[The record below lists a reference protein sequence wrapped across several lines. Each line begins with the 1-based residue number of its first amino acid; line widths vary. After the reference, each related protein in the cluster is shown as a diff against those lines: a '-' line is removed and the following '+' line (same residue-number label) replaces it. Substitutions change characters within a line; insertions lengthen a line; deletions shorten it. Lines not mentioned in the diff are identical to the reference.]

1 MEMRSML
8 KNKRAVFLT
17 IVTLVVGGSV
27 LGFWGFNRG
36 KAEAE
41 YITREIQRGDIIKSI
56 SATGTIQPLVTVQVG
71 SQVSGTIAALF
82 ADFNSVVKKGQII
95 AKLDPAIFQAQLE
108 QARANLAHAE
118 AAMHS
123 AESAVANA
131 QANVLAAEANKERAR
146 VAMEDAQRV
155 LRRTLELQKTLVV
168 SQRDLESAQA
178 AADQTAAQY
187 RQAVA
192 QLEQAKAQLLS
203 AKAQLVQAKA
213 QVKQARAA
221 VQLAS
226 VNLSHTIIRAPIDGV
241 VVARNVDVGQ
251 TVAASLQAPTL
262 FLIAND
268 LTKMQVLADIDEAD
282 VGQLSPESRV
292 TFTVDA
298 YPRDTFHGRIT
309 QLRLNPQTE
318 QTVVTYTAVIDVDNP
333 ELKLKPGMTANVT
346 VIVAERKNVLKV
358 PNAALR
364 FRPSLTPEQ
373 QKRVAALLH
382 QGEPSPGSPRDVT
395 PGDGSGRR
403 SGDGR
408 RWATRS
414 APENSPAMTSAEHQ
428 PRTFRV
434 ARGRPTSPARD
445 RRDHARPGMAATSAT
460 IPGWSPA
467 RPERPQVRIIWVLD
481 DNHQLKPVRV
491 KLGITDGVYSEV
503 IDGQVKEHDLVVV
516 GQTLSPDEAAQ
527 RPSSPF
533 GGPFGRRRRR

>member
-1 MEMRSML
+1 MDMGKMV
-8 KNKRAVFLT
+8 KKRRLVFL
-17 IVTLVVGGSV
+17 IIATLIIGGSV
-27 LGFWGFNRG
+27 FGFWGFNRG

-82 ADFNSVVKKGQII
+82 ADFNSVVKRGQII

-118 AAMHS
+118 AAVRS

-192 QLEQAKAQLLS
+192 QLEQAKAQLLA

-221 VQLAS
+221 VRLAS

-282 VGQLSPESRV
+282 VGQLSPDSRV

-298 YPRDTFHGRIT
+298 YPRDTFHGRIA

-333 ELKLKPGMTANVT
+333 DLKLKPGMTANVT
-346 VIVAERKNVLKV
+346 VIVAERRNVLKV

-382 QGEPSPGSPRDVT
+382 RGDRSPGSPRA
-395 PGDGSGRR
+395 SR
-403 SGDGR
+403 SGDAPGR
-408 RWATRS
+408 PSGDDSSAAGRSALHSSSAAAAAQRWPRAFRATRRP
-414 APENSPAMTSAEHQ
+414 APPS
-428 PRTFRV
+428 
-434 ARGRPTSPARD
+434 RD
-445 RRDHARPGMAATSAT
+445 RGDHSRPGTAATSAT

-491 KLGITDGVYSEV
+491 TLGITDGVYSEV

-516 GQTLSPDEAAQ
+516 GQTINPDEAAQ

-533 GGPFGRRRRR
+533 GGPFGRRRGR